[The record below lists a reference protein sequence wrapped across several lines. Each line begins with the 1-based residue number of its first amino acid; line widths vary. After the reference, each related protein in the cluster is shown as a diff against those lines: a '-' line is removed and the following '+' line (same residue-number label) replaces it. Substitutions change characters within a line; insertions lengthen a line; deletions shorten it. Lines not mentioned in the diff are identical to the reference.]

1 MRKLREIVRLHL
13 EQGLPGRA
21 IARSCDL
28 SPSTVSEYLGR
39 IKVAR
44 LKWPL
49 PEELADDAA
58 LTQLLFPDEHK
69 PKRNRPEPDYARIH
83 EELKRKHVTK
93 QLLWQEYR
101 EQHPNGYQYSQFCEH
116 YARWSAQLSVTMRQV
131 HRAGEKGFVDFS
143 GDGLELVEAGTHKRA
158 KAKLFLCVLGASSY
172 TYVEPVL
179 GEDLA
184 TWVGCHI
191 RAFEYF
197 GGVPEVLVPDN
208 LKAGVK
214 RADRYEPELNP
225 TYAELARHYGCAVVP
240 ARVRKPRDKAKVEA
254 AVLLAERWIL
264 AALRHQRFSTLQQVR
279 EAIAPLLEKLN
290 ARPMR
295 KVGKSRRQ
303 LFEELD
309 RPALRPL
316 PPERYEL
323 ASWKKAR
330 VNIDYH
336 VELDEH
342 LYSVP
347 YQLVGKQVEVRAT
360 TACIEIFHTG
370 RRVASHPRASGPRA
384 TTLPE
389 HMPSSHR
396 AHAEWT
402 PSRILDWAAKVGPAT
417 AALAEELMRRRKHPE
432 QGFRGCLGIIRLKD
446 KHGSERLERAC
457 ARALRH
463 RAFSYSSVA
472 AILRHK
478 LESAEPV
485 SEQRAALPSHEN
497 IRGPDYYH

>member
-1 MRKLREIVRLHL
+1 MRKLREILRLHL
-13 EQGLPGRA
+13 EMGLTGRA
-21 IARSCDL
+21 IARSCGL
-28 SPSTVSEYLGR
+28 SPSTVSDYLGR
-39 IKVAR
+39 IKLAR
-44 LKWPL
+44 LSWPL
-49 PEELADDAA
+49 PAELDDDAA

-69 PKRNRPEPDYARIH
+69 PKLNRPEPDFARIH
-83 EELKRKHVTK
+83 EELRRKHVTK

-101 EQHPNGYQYSQFCEH
+101 EQHPDGYQYSQFCEH
-116 YARWSAQLSVTMRQV
+116 YARWCAQLSVTMRQT

-143 GDGLELVEAGTHKRA
+143 GDGLELVVPETGERK
-158 KAKLFLCVLGASSY
+158 KVKLFLFVLGASSY

-184 TWVGCHI
+184 TWVGCHS
-191 RAFEYF
+191 RALEYF
-197 GGVPEVLVPDN
+197 GGVPQVVVPDN
-208 LKAGVK
+208 LKAAVQ
-214 RADRYEPELNP
+214 RPDRYEPELNP
-225 TYAELARHYGCAVVP
+225 TYAELARHYGFAVVP

-264 AALRHQRFSTLQQVR
+264 AVLRHQRFSTLQQVR
-279 EAIAPLLEKLN
+279 EAVRPLLEKLN
-290 ARPMR
+290 ERPMR
-295 KVGKSRRQ
+295 KLGKSRRQ

-309 RPALRPL
+309 RPALKPL
-316 PPERYEL
+316 PAERYEL
-323 ASWKKAR
+323 AWWKKAR

-336 VELDEH
+336 IELDEH

-360 TACIEIFHTG
+360 TTCVEVFLAG
-370 RRVASHPRASGPRA
+370 RRVASHPRASGPRP

-396 AHAEWT
+396 AHAQWT
-402 PSRILDWAAKVGPAT
+402 PSRILEWAAKVGPST

-432 QGFRGCLGIIRLKD
+432 QGFRACLGIIRLKETY
-446 KHGSERLERAC
+446 GPERLERAC

-463 RAFSYSSVA
+463 RACSYGSVA
-472 AILRHK
+472 AILRNK
-478 LESAEPV
+478 LEAVEPV
-485 SEQRAALPSHEN
+485 AEERPALPVHEN